1 MKRISRNIQCLLL
14 VVIMTMI
21 AFVTDPMPM
30 MVKAEEISETEETSL
45 KDLYEDA
52 FYMGVAAPD
61 YVIRTEP
68 YKSLVR
74 EQFNSMTMENEM
86 KPDYI
91 MDKAASIARLD
102 IYKEHVAVNFNAC
115 KNGLD
120 FAKENGIS
128 VRGHV
133 LVWHSQTPDWFF
145 YENYDTNGQLAGRDL
160 MLKRMENYIKDV
172 IAYTE
177 TNYPGV
183 IYAWDVV
190 NEAIADPWG
199 IGLEAGEA
207 SPMRQ
212 KDSLWYQTIGKDFVE
227 KAFSYAR
234 KYTEKYA
241 PDHKIKLF
249 YNDYN
254 EYFEQKTEGIIQLL
268 TPVRKAGNLD
278 GIGMQS
284 HIDVGWG
291 LYGTNGYMTALRKF
305 SEKLGVEIQ
314 VTELDIG
321 MSENDT
327 EASQGEYYQ
336 EFMEALLAEKYRG
349 ADITS
354 VTIWG
359 LSDDLSW
366 RKDKNCLLF
375 RKDLSKKPAYDGL
388 VLAAKKVQP
397 SEKTY
402 RKKASAVDALI
413 DKIGTVHDT
422 EASKQLIDTARGAY
436 DALNE
441 IEQGFVTKLSVLEQ
455 AEAEYKAL
463 AEKKSEDTKKPAD
476 NKESPSGGTTD
487 TQPDRTTGT
496 QPDRTAD
503 VQPDED
509 MTAHIPIEGGI
520 YTVGKYKYR
529 VIGLKD
535 KTAAVVGTAKKAK
548 TITVRDTV
556 MINNVSFQIVKIE
569 KNAFKGNKKVTAVK
583 IGKNVQTIGAN
594 AFHGCTNLKKVTI
607 NSRNLRKIETKAFY
621 ACKKLNHIKIISTKL
636 KSVGKKAFKGIK
648 KNAKIDVPDKK
659 EKSYKRLFRIF

>member
-1 MKRISRNIQCLLL
+1 MLM
-14 VVIMTMI
+14 VVVMTMI
-21 AFVTDPMPM
+21 AFTIGPVQTK
-30 MVKAEEISETEETSL
+30 VKAEEISETEETSL

-52 FYMGVAAPD
+52 FYIGVAAPD

-74 EQFNSMTMENEM
+74 AQFNSMTMENEM

-91 MDKAASIARLD
+91 MDRAASVAQLD
-102 IYKEHVAVNFNAC
+102 TYKEHVAVNFNAC

-128 VRGHV
+128 IRGHV

-145 YENYDTNGQLAGRDL
+145 YENYDTNGQLADRNL

-172 IAYTE
+172 ICYTE

-190 NEAIADPWG
+190 NEAVADPWG
-199 IGLEAGEA
+199 LGLEAGEA

-212 KDSLWYQTIGKDFVE
+212 EGSLWYQTIGEDFVE

-234 KYTEKYA
+234 KYTEEYA

-254 EYFEQKTEGIIQLL
+254 EYFEQKTEGIIKLL

-291 LYGTNGYMTALRKF
+291 LYGSNGYMTALRKF

-327 EASQGEYYQ
+327 ETTQGEYYQ
-336 EFMEALLAEKYRG
+336 EFMEALLAEKYQG

-354 VTIWG
+354 VTFWG

-366 RKDKNCLLF
+366 RKDTNCLLF

-402 RKKASAVDALI
+402 RKKAAAVDALI
-413 DKIGTVHDT
+413 DEIGTVRYT
-422 EASKQLIDTARGAY
+422 EDSKKLIDIARGAY
-436 DALNE
+436 DTLNE
-441 IEQGFVTKLSVLEQ
+441 IEQDFVTKLSVLEQ

-463 AEKKSEDTKKPAD
+463 AEKKSEDTKDPVD
-476 NKESPSGGTTD
+476 NNKSPSGGTTD
-487 TQPDRTTGT
+487 IQPGGTTDIQPDRTT
-496 QPDRTAD
+496 D
-503 VQPDED
+503 VQPGEG
-509 MTAHIPIEGGI
+509 TAANIPIEGGI
-520 YTVGKYKYR
+520 YTVGKYRYR
-529 VIGLKD
+529 VISLKD
-535 KTAAVVGTAKKAK
+535 KTAAVAGTAKKAK
-548 TITVRDTV
+548 TITIGDTV
-556 MINNVSFQIVKIE
+556 TINNVSFQIVKIE
-569 KNAFKGNKKVTAVK
+569 KNAFKSNKKVTAVK
-583 IGKNVQTIGAN
+583 IGRNVQTIGAN
-594 AFHGCTNLKKVTI
+594 AFHGCTNMKKVTI

-621 ACKKLNHIKIISTKL
+621 NCKKLNSIKIISTKL

-659 EKSYKRLFRIF
+659 ETSYKRLFRIF

>member
-30 MVKAEEISETEETSL
+30 MVKAEEISEIEETSL

-86 KPDYI
+86 NPDYI
-91 MDKAASIARLD
+91 MDKAASIAQID
-102 IYKEHVAVNFNAC
+102 TYKEHVAVNFNAC

-145 YENYDTNGQLAGRDL
+145 YENYDTNGQLADRDL

-190 NEAIADPWG
+190 NEAVADPWG

-212 KDSLWYQTIGKDFVE
+212 EDSLWYQTIGEDFVE

-234 KYTEKYA
+234 KYTEEYA

-278 GIGMQS
+278 GVGMQS

-291 LYGTNGYMTALRKF
+291 LYGSNGYMTALRKF
-305 SEKLGVEIQ
+305 SDKLDVEIQ

-327 EASQGEYYQ
+327 EASQWEYYQ

-354 VTIWG
+354 VTFWG
-359 LSDDLSW
+359 LS
-366 RKDKNCLLF
+366 
-375 RKDLSKKPAYDGL
+375 
-388 VLAAKKVQP
+388 
-397 SEKTY
+397 EK
-402 RKKASAVDALI
+402 R
-413 DKIGTVHDT
+413 
-422 EASKQLIDTARGAY
+422 
-436 DALNE
+436 
-441 IEQGFVTKLSVLEQ
+441 
-455 AEAEYKAL
+455 
-463 AEKKSEDTKKPAD
+463 
-476 NKESPSGGTTD
+476 
-487 TQPDRTTGT
+487 
-496 QPDRTAD
+496 
-503 VQPDED
+503 
-509 MTAHIPIEGGI
+509 
-520 YTVGKYKYR
+520 
-529 VIGLKD
+529 
-535 KTAAVVGTAKKAK
+535 
-548 TITVRDTV
+548 
-556 MINNVSFQIVKIE
+556 
-569 KNAFKGNKKVTAVK
+569 
-583 IGKNVQTIGAN
+583 
-594 AFHGCTNLKKVTI
+594 
-607 NSRNLRKIETKAFY
+607 
-621 ACKKLNHIKIISTKL
+621 
-636 KSVGKKAFKGIK
+636 
-648 KNAKIDVPDKK
+648 
-659 EKSYKRLFRIF
+659 

>member
-1 MKRISRNIQCLLL
+1 MKRMSRNIQCMLM
-14 VVIMTMI
+14 VVVMTMI
-21 AFVTDPMPM
+21 AFTIGPVQTK
-30 MVKAEEISETEETSL
+30 VKAEEISETEETSL

-52 FYMGVAAPD
+52 FYIGVAAPD

-74 EQFNSMTMENEM
+74 AQFNSMTMENEM

-91 MDKAASIARLD
+91 MDRAASVAQLD
-102 IYKEHVAVNFNAC
+102 TYKEHVAVNFNAC

-128 VRGHV
+128 IRGHV

-145 YENYDTNGQLAGRDL
+145 YENYDTNGQLADRNL

-172 IAYTE
+172 ICYTE

-190 NEAIADPWG
+190 NEAVADPWG
-199 IGLEAGEA
+199 LGLEAGEA

-212 KDSLWYQTIGKDFVE
+212 EGSLWYQTIGEDFVE

-234 KYTEKYA
+234 KYTEEYA

-254 EYFEQKTEGIIQLL
+254 EYFEQKTEGIIKLL

-291 LYGTNGYMTALRKF
+291 LYGSNGYMTALRKF

-327 EASQGEYYQ
+327 ETTQGEYYQ
-336 EFMEALLAEKYRG
+336 EFMEALLAEKYQG

-354 VTIWG
+354 VTFWG

-366 RKDKNCLLF
+366 RKDTNCLLF

-402 RKKASAVDALI
+402 RKKAAAVDALI
-413 DKIGTVHDT
+413 DEIGTVRYT
-422 EASKQLIDTARGAY
+422 EDSKKLIDIARGAY
-436 DALNE
+436 DTLNE
-441 IEQGFVTKLSVLEQ
+441 IEQDFVTKLSVLEQ

-463 AEKKSEDTKKPAD
+463 AEKKSEDTKDPVD
-476 NKESPSGGTTD
+476 NNKSPSGGTTD
-487 TQPDRTTGT
+487 IQPGGTTDIQPDRTT
-496 QPDRTAD
+496 D
-503 VQPDED
+503 VQPGEG
-509 MTAHIPIEGGI
+509 TAANIPIEGGI
-520 YTVGKYKYR
+520 YTVGKYRYR
-529 VIGLKD
+529 VISLKD
-535 KTAAVVGTAKKAK
+535 KTAAVAGTAKKAK
-548 TITVRDTV
+548 TITIGDTV
-556 MINNVSFQIVKIE
+556 TINNVSFQIVKIE
-569 KNAFKGNKKVTAVK
+569 KNAFKSNKKVTAVK
-583 IGKNVQTIGAN
+583 IGRNVQTIGAN
-594 AFHGCTNLKKVTI
+594 AFHGCTNMKKVTI

-621 ACKKLNHIKIISTKL
+621 NCKKLNSIKIISTKL

-659 EKSYKRLFRIF
+659 ETSYKRLFRIF